1 MNHYDYIIV
10 GSGIAGLYIALL
22 AIKQGSILIL
32 TKGNI
37 DDCNTKYAQG
47 GIAVAMGRDDSPE
60 LHFKDTMAA
69 GHGLCDAEAVRI
81 LTEEAA
87 ECIADLIKFG
97 VPFDT
102 LDGEI
107 TLAREAAHSIP
118 RIIHAGGDATGEHI
132 EVALSQQVRS
142 GSIKVLEDC
151 LASEILVEEG
161 KVKGVKALDCRTG
174 LVEEYSCQFL
184 ILATGGAGRLF
195 KYTTNSDVVTGDGIA
210 LAFEAGAGISDM
222 EFFQFHPTVLRLPGV
237 APFLISEAVRGEGG
251 ILRNV
256 EGYRF
261 MPDYAAD
268 AELAPR
274 DVVARSIVYEMRKT
288 GSDRVFLDITHLP
301 PRLITTR
308 FPHIYRFCL
317 DHGLDITRGLIPVA
331 PAAHYLM
338 GGVKVNIWGETNI
351 SGLFA
356 AGETACTGVHGA
368 NRLASNS
375 LLESVV
381 FGKRVVERT
390 VSRCHS
396 EGAKRAKNLT
406 RDSSP
411 TLGTSSA
418 ISYSLPE
425 RESLLHVPP
434 LNLLN
439 LQSLMWDK
447 VGIIRSGESLA
458 KAAVILAT
466 WQRSL
471 PQPIDRPSC
480 ELNNLVVC
488 ARLVTEAALLR
499 EESRGAQFRTD
510 FSQTSSAWQKH
521 ITFFSLPLTG
531 GEASPGHV
539 SRSPES
545 FDSCHSERSEE
556 SHRSGQAPRP
566 KNLAQDK
573 LRKGEGIGE
582 GENAN

>member
-22 AIKQGSILIL
+22 AIERGSVLIL
-32 TKGNI
+32 TKGSI

-47 GIAVAMGRDDSPE
+47 GIAVAMSKDDSPE

-69 GHGLCDAEAVRI
+69 GDGLCDADAVRI
-81 LTEEAA
+81 LTDEAA
-87 ECIADLIKFG
+87 DCIADLIKSG

-107 TLAREAAHSIP
+107 TLTREAAHSVP

-132 EVALSQQVRS
+132 EVTLSRRVRS
-142 GSIKVLEDC
+142 TPTKILENC
-151 LASEILVEEG
+151 LASEILVQNG
-161 KVKGVKALDCRTG
+161 KVTGVRSLDCRTG
-174 LVEEYSCQFL
+174 SAEEYGCQFL
-184 ILATGGAGRLF
+184 ILATGGAGKLF

-210 LAFEAGAGISDM
+210 LAFEAGAEISDI

-256 EGYRF
+256 EGHRF
-261 MPDYAAD
+261 MPDYIAE

-274 DVVARSIVYEMRKT
+274 DIVARSIVYEMKKT
-288 GSDRVFLDITHLP
+288 HSDSVFLDVTHLS

-317 DHGLDITRGLIPVA
+317 DHGMDITKGLIPVA

-338 GGVKVNIWGETNI
+338 GGVKVNSWGETNI
-351 SGLFA
+351 PGLFA
-356 AGETACTGVHGA
+356 AGETACTEVHGA

-381 FGKRVVERT
+381 FSKRIVQRT
-390 VSRCHS
+390 EVTDPPRHC
-396 EGAKRAKNLT
+396 EE

-411 TLGTSSA
+411 VVARNEVTKQPPGGLGTSSA
-418 ISYSLPE
+418 ISYCLPH
-425 RESLLHVPP
+425 REALPKVPH
-434 LNLLN
+434 LNLPN

-447 VGIIRSGESLA
+447 VGIIRSGKSLEE
-458 KAAVILAT
+458 AANILAT
-466 WQRSL
+466 WEGLLS
-471 PQPIDRPSC
+471 QPSDRPSY
-480 ELNNLVVC
+480 ELNNLVLC

-499 EESRGAQFRTD
+499 KESRGAHFRTD
-510 FSQTSSAWQKH
+510 FPQTSPEWRRH
-521 ITFFSLPLTG
+521 IVF
-531 GEASPGHV
+531 
-539 SRSPES
+539 R
-545 FDSCHSERSEE
+545 
-556 SHRSGQAPRP
+556 
-566 KNLAQDK
+566 KNGSK
-573 LRKGEGIGE
+573 
-582 GENAN
+582 